1 MICFQY
7 GSFNITVLCKRNES
21 EVRQI
26 SSFVLAEC
34 SRIFAMKFRRN
45 TREPLLN
52 ETKFRWDLF
61 EISCLR
67 KRKFAPVSS
76 GKRNFADTV
85 YNANMQTES
94 NANTQACIA
103 LNRYTVGL
111 LCSIASIA
119 GIVHHSALC
128 GKVHK
133 ITILVDNDLLR
144 IL

>member
-45 TREPLLN
+45 TRELLLN

-67 KRKFAPVSS
+67 KGKFAPSSS

-103 LNRYTVGL
+103 LNRYTVGS

-119 GIVHHSALC
+119 GIV
-128 GKVHK
+128 
-133 ITILVDNDLLR
+133 
-144 IL
+144 

>member
-1 MICFQY
+1 MRAKFAE
-7 GSFNITVLCKRNES
+7 FRPLFLLN
-21 EVRQI
+21 VRRI
-26 SSFVLAEC
+26 LAT
-34 SRIFAMKFRRN
+34 KFRRN
-45 TREPLLN
+45 TRELLLN
-52 ETKFRWDLF
+52 ETKFRGDLF

-67 KRKFAPVSS
+67 KRKFAPASS

-103 LNRYTVGL
+103 FNRYTVGS

-133 ITILVDNDLLR
+133 ITTLVDNDLLR
-144 IL
+144 IYSLTNS

>member
-1 MICFQY
+1 MRAKFAE
-7 GSFNITVLCKRNES
+7 FRPLFLLN
-21 EVRQI
+21 VRR
-26 SSFVLAEC
+26 F
-34 SRIFAMKFRRN
+34 FATKFRRN
-45 TREPLLN
+45 IRELLLN
-52 ETKFRWDLF
+52 ETKFRGDLF

-67 KRKFAPVSS
+67 KRKFAPASS

-85 YNANMQTES
+85 YSANMQTES

-103 LNRYTVGL
+103 LNRYTVGS

-144 IL
+144 IIA